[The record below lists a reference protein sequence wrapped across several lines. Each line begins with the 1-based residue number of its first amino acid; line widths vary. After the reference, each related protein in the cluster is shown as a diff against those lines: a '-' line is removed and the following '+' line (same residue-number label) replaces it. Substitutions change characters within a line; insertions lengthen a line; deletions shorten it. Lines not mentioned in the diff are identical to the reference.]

1 MEARKITVVQTKGNG
16 KVVFMSEAETLGQL
30 KKDFRSNN
38 ISYEG
43 MTIYEGVSRTTLLDD
58 ATILP
63 KDLPYKDVITN
74 ELVIMLTVANKKIK
88 SGMDRKEAAEIIKK
102 NNLGDA
108 VKKQFNGRN
117 WTQVS
122 TDDLVSFVEKNQ
134 GKKGTN
140 TTTAPVEK
148 TEKKEKKVGNAA
160 KVEALNKEAENI
172 PTVKVCKCKQVLI
185 DLLELLV
192 NNDFLE
198 EDEKDKFLETLESTD
213 SEEVVAEVAKE
224 VGTKVTEKKEALKSS
239 FSDGDIDDMLQL
251 TK

>member
-38 ISYEG
+38 ISYDG

-134 GKKGTN
+134 GKKDTN

-148 TEKKEKKVGNAA
+148 TKKKVGNAA

-185 DLLELLV
+185 DLLELLFD
-192 NNDFLE
+192 NDCID
-198 EDEKDKFLETLESTD
+198 EDEKDEFLETLESTD
-213 SEEVVAEVAKE
+213 SEEVVAQVAQEVS
-224 VGTKVTEKKEALKSS
+224 TKVVEKKEALKSS
-239 FSDGDIDDMLQL
+239 FSDGDIDNMLKL